1 MKQLYK
7 IILYSSIAFLVITGL
22 LLFIIRDRI
31 IGFVH
36 DQTNLIDSGATA
48 AATLAPRETIDPEA
62 LKSKLFTSLTNNAVN
77 FDFDNICW
85 RPDTAA
91 DSLSLDPAETATGT
105 ELTSTTT
112 EVVTPLG
119 CRPGNDLPFI
129 KKK

>member
-1 MKQLYK
+1 MKQLFK
-7 IILYSSIAFLVITGL
+7 IILYSLIVLLIMSGL
-22 LLFIIRDRI
+22 ILFFIRDRVI
-31 IGFVH
+31 NFIH
-36 DQTNLIDSGATA
+36 DETGLVDSGAVA
-48 AATLAPRETIDPEA
+48 SATLAPRETIDPEV

-85 RPDTAA
+85 RPDTAT
-91 DSLSLDPAETATGT
+91 DSLSLDPTETATGT

-112 EVVTPLG
+112 ATVAPLG

>member
-7 IILYSSIAFLVITGL
+7 IILYSLIALLVIAGL

-48 AATLAPRETIDPEA
+48 AATLAPQETIDSEV
-62 LKSKLFTSLTNNAVN
+62 LKSKLFTSLVNNAVN

-112 EVVTPLG
+112 GTFAPLG